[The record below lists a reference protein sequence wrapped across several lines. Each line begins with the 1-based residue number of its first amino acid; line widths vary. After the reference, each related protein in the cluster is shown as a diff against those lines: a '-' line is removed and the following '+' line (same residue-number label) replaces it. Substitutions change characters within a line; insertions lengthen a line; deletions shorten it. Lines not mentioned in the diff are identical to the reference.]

1 MRTVT
6 FSDRNL
12 QNMLNQNFV
21 NTFNNT
27 EGDPTAGQSIQH
39 RPSDPAGSCIRGNG
53 KQNVQTIF
61 MTPAG
66 EIFHVATGFLSSEDL
81 FKEAQFS
88 LDLFDE
94 MQKNSETDLAQLV
107 ADRHR
112 DRLRNEGFQPSD
124 INSLSNM
131 DRIMRMA
138 NGNGPNRSGRRS
150 ANGGSG
156 SRNSMPG
163 MNVFQ
168 SFIEQQFL
176 EDNQFSIKHPLMS
189 HEQLERDP
197 TRLVGNGQ
205 SFFASQS
212 SGN

>member
-88 LDLFDE
+88 LDLFGE
-94 MQKNSETDLAQLV
+94 MHGEPESWKAEQIRWYINGLLAQ
-107 ADRHR
+107 
-112 DRLRNEGFQPSD
+112 
-124 INSLSNM
+124 I
-131 DRIMRMA
+131 
-138 NGNGPNRSGRRS
+138 RSGE
-150 ANGGSG
+150 AKAMLADQGNMSG
-156 SRNSMPG
+156 
-163 MNVFQ
+163 
-168 SFIEQQFL
+168 I
-176 EDNQFSIKHPLMS
+176 
-189 HEQLERDP
+189 
-197 TRLVGNGQ
+197 
-205 SFFASQS
+205 
-212 SGN
+212 